1 MSFSVS
7 MSFHTS
13 LVVTRPVP
21 SEGVKASPLR
31 VRLFGM
37 TGMVPVTLGW
47 KSSTEKL
54 VVDSWVF
61 VGGGSGAPAGGSAIG
76 PGLVPAR
83 YTTVILYHNGL
94 NHNVVVVSSRP
105 FLCVQYVPKLVPL
118 RTVLSTVFPEIGV
131 TIYTFHCFSNPNAKK
146 R

>member
-1 MSFSVS
+1 

-37 TGMVPVTLGW
+37 RGMVPVTLGW

-83 YTTVILYHNGL
+83 YTTVILYRNSL
-94 NHNVVVVSSRP
+94 NHNVSGLRSLVLLPVLYVSSEVYSVPVVVVVS
-105 FLCVQYVPKLVPL
+105 
-118 RTVLSTVFPEIGV
+118 VLPEIGV
-131 TIYTFHCFSNPNAKK
+131 TTYTLRFLLEP
-146 R
+146 